1 MHGRDIGGRHRY
13 VIIGIFID
21 AVDQGKEDVPAHVL
35 DPNLGRITV
44 EIKVPVLI
52 NLSIYFNNEIFYHD
66 NIIHSNEFKYQYSEN
81 TKY

>member
-1 MHGRDIGGRHRY
+1 MSAHRY

-52 NLSIYFNNEIFYHD
+52 NLSICFN
-66 NIIHSNEFKYQYSEN
+66 K
-81 TKY
+81 